1 MKTSEV
7 RKELLVSLSI
17 FFLGHA
23 VCVVEVALLANND
36 NEEVR
41 KMVYS
46 GGTMGRPGWY
56 GLVPILGAF
65 SLKAFCT
72 LLTYYLISVI
82 GGRITVFR
90 DTMARVRFMAS
101 I

>member
-1 MKTSEV
+1 MF
-7 RKELLVSLSI
+7 LS
-17 FFLGHA
+17 HA